1 MIKSKVVIQ
10 FIFTSGKV
18 TKFTYGE
25 IEQKNSDELKRI
37 FIKTKE
43 EIAESKRTGK
53 ILEIENK
60 DKTGYL
66 FVFPDQLSQFNI
78 FLDDKKYND
87 FEQ

>member
-1 MIKSKVVIQ
+1 MLKSKVVIQ

-25 IEQKNSDELKRI
+25 IEQKNFEELKRL

-43 EIAESKRTGK
+43 DIAESKKTGK
-53 ILEIENK
+53 ILEIQNKEN
-60 DKTGYL
+60 TGYL

-78 FLDDKKYND
+78 FLDDRNYDN
-87 FEQ
+87 FN